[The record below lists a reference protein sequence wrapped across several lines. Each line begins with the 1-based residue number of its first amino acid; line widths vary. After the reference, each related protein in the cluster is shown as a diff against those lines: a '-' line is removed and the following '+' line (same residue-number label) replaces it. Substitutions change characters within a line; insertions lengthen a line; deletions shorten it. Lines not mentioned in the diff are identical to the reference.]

1 MFYICSSFLIFYANS
16 GGEYRMAHENLQVE
30 TVEGAAV
37 EAGLAAGEE
46 DAKVMEPVWSL
57 SPGSLFPYL

>member
-1 MFYICSSFLIFYANS
+1 
-16 GGEYRMAHENLQVE
+16 MAHENLQVE

-46 DAKVMEPVWSL
+46 DAKVMEPFWSL

>member
-1 MFYICSSFLIFYANS
+1 MFLFTIFDANS

-46 DAKVMEPVWSL
+46 DAKVVE
-57 SPGSLFPYL
+57 LF

>member
-1 MFYICSSFLIFYANS
+1 MFYICSSFLIFHANS

-46 DAKVMEPVWSL
+46 DAKVMEPFWSL